1 MWVRLASGLT
11 KDSIV
16 DGDGLRT
23 VIWTQGCKH
32 NCKGCHNKR
41 AQDFNG
47 GFLVSVEDIKKDLN
61 RLKIQRGITF
71 SGGEPFEQPK
81 ECADIARFA
90 KSLGLDIWS
99 YTGYLIED
107 LLNDREK
114 IEFLKEVDVL
124 VDGPFKIGQ
133 KVLTLKF
140 RGSSNQRIID
150 VKKTL
155 ETGKV
160 VEKNYESILSFSSV
174 I

>member
-1 MWVRLASGLT
+1 MWIRLASGLT

-47 GFLVSVEDIKKDLN
+47 GLKVGIEDIKEEIRK
-61 RLKIQRGITF
+61 LKIQRGITF
-71 SGGEPFEQPK
+71 SGGEPFEQPDQ
-81 ECADIARFA
+81 CAEIARFA

-107 LLNDREK
+107 LLKDKEK
-114 IEFLKEVDVL
+114 TEFLKEVDVL
-124 VDGPFKIGQ
+124 VDGPFILEQ
-133 KVLTLKF
+133 KDLTLKF

-160 VEKNYESILSFSSV
+160 VEKVYEGILCFSNV